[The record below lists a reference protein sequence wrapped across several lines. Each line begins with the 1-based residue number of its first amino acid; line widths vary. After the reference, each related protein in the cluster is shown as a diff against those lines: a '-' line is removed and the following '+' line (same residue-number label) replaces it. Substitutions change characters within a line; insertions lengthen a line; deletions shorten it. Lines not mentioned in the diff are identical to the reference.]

1 MHLFGVRGLCR
12 KDDPV
17 TQPRARDLVVL
28 PPVEADP
35 VFSEPLPLAQLIPAP
50 RLGSDPQDFAALF
63 IRHKWSFC
71 LHARR
76 FLSDQRD
83 IDEVVQEGFLKL
95 FLALP
100 ELETE
105 LQALAYCRRTITNLC
120 IDRYRADQR
129 RPHLIDLEDILDN
142 PPVEDDD
149 TDPLVQAEDA
159 VIVREALAMLSPLH
173 RAALVKRE
181 VEEKSLPQIALEL
194 DLPVEQVKHVLHR
207 ARRALRRLLVGTH
220 VEPGVDL
227 DLTLVLAANRDRA
240 VRAAKPTS
248 AAALAILV
256 VLAGYFG
263 LRPTASPQ
271 LLQGAPATVPFGS
284 LFPAPGGRSGR
295 PVAPTLPPVGPG
307 RTLVPGAPSAPGR
320 MSALRPSGRTV
331 PSVPA
336 VPGSPPA
343 STAPTT
349 APSAAPVPT
358 TSAVPT
364 TAPTGAPTKAPPPS
378 PTAVPVPTHTAVP
391 VTPADDYVISG
402 VGGSGQPAMS
412 NQQSSLRSSGWTSSS
427 TLSVNTAEGVYELR
441 QAFAFAHD
449 GTLLGVSLNELVP
462 VSQNAAIGTLVSS
475 TSSSISQL
483 DDGAVRIRTSGT
495 ASAVAVSTGPQVANR
510 MLTVDI
516 TLAADL
522 AEVLAEK
529 VQVTAPVDPAVPV
542 DPAAGVAG
550 KSAPVAPA
558 GPVGLPAAPDVLAVV
573 ASSPAAL
580 RARSTAT

>member
-1 MHLFGVRGLCR
+1 MHWFGVRGFCR
-12 KDDPV
+12 EEGPV

-28 PPVEADP
+28 PPVAVDP
-35 VFSEPLPLAQLIPAP
+35 VFSEPLPLAALIPSP

-63 IRHKWSFC
+63 IRHKWSFA

-129 RPHLIDLEDILDN
+129 RPHLIDLENVLEH
-142 PPVEDDD
+142 PSVEDDD

-263 LRPTASPQ
+263 LRPTEAPQ
-271 LLQGAPATVPFGS
+271 LLQGAPATLPFGS
-284 LFPAPGGRSGR
+284 LFPDHRTPTTLSRTPSLA
-295 PVAPTLPPVGPG
+295 PVAPGTVVVPVLPRPGRSAALPPSGQASP
-307 RTLVPGAPSAPGR
+307 TTSSAPT
-320 MSALRPSGRTV
+320 P
-331 PSVPA
+331 
-336 VPGSPPA
+336 
-343 STAPTT
+343 
-349 APSAAPVPT
+349 APSAAPLPTRGTVPT
-358 TSAVPT
+358 AAPKPTPTRIPVPGPT
-364 TAPTGAPTKAPPPS
+364 TVPVAPTA
-378 PTAVPVPTHTAVP
+378 
-391 VTPADDYVISG
+391 DYVISG
-402 VGGSGQPAMS
+402 VGGSGRPEMS
-412 NQQSSLRSSGWTSSS
+412 QQQSSLRSFGSTSSS
-427 TLSVNTAEGVYELR
+427 TLSVNTADGVYELR

-462 VSQNAAIGTLVSS
+462 VSQDAAIGTLVAS
-475 TSSSISQL
+475 TSTSISQL
-483 DDGAVRIRTSGT
+483 EGGAVRIRTSGIAT
-495 ASAVAVSTGPQVANR
+495 PVAVTTGQQVAER
-510 MLTVDI
+510 VLKVDL

-522 AEVLAEK
+522 TEVLAETLT
-529 VQVTAPVDPAVPV
+529 VTAPTSPPTSPPA
-542 DPAAGVAG
+542 DPAAVLG
-550 KSAPVAPA
+550 APVLIT
-558 GPVGLPAAPDVLAVV
+558 GLKQD
-573 ASSPAAL
+573 S
-580 RARSTAT
+580 R

>member
-1 MHLFGVRGLCR
+1 M
-12 KDDPV
+12 
-17 TQPRARDLVVL
+17 L
-28 PPVEADP
+28 PPVAADP
-35 VFSEPLPLAQLIPAP
+35 VFSEPLPLAELIPSP

-63 IRHKWSFC
+63 IRHKWSFA

-100 ELETE
+100 ELDTE

-129 RPHLIDLEDILDN
+129 RPHLIDLEHILQN

-159 VIVREALAMLSPLH
+159 VLVREALALLSPLH

-194 DLPVEQVKHVLHR
+194 DLPIEQVKHVLHR

-227 DLTLVLAANRDRA
+227 DLALVMAASKARV

-256 VLAGYFG
+256 VLAGLFG
-263 LRPTASPQ
+263 LRPTEPPR
-271 LLQGAPATVPFGS
+271 LLQGSPASAPFGS
-284 LFPAPGGRSGR
+284 LFPDLGGPATPSVTPTGPGQVVVPALPKPGRLPALLPTGPAS
-295 PVAPTLPPVGPG
+295 PAASSTPTL
-307 RTLVPGAPSAPGR
+307 APSAG
-320 MSALRPSGRTV
+320 
-331 PSVPA
+331 
-336 VPGSPPA
+336 
-343 STAPTT
+343 PT
-349 APSAAPVPT
+349 PT
-358 TSAVPT
+358 KGGV
-364 TAPTGAPTKAPPPS
+364 PTGAPRPTPTRS
-378 PTAVPVPTHTAVP
+378 PVPRPTSVPVD
-391 VTPADDYVISG
+391 PADYVISG
-402 VGGSGQPAMS
+402 VGGSGEPAMT
-412 NQQSSLRSSGWTSSS
+412 NQQSSARSFGSTSSS
-427 TLSVNTAEGVYELR
+427 TLSVNTPDGVYELR

-462 VSQNAAIGTLVSS
+462 VSQEAAIGTLVAS

-483 DDGAVRIRTSGT
+483 ADGAVRIRTSGI
-495 ASAVAVSTGPQVANR
+495 AAAVAVSTGPQVAKR
-510 MLTVDI
+510 VLTVDI
-516 TLAADL
+516 VLAANLVEVLTETVDVTVPTAPAVPAAGGQDANSLPALTALPVLPVLPALPDAMADRVRTLAATL
-522 AEVLAEK
+522 VERP
-529 VQVTAPVDPAVPV
+529 TA
-542 DPAAGVAG
+542 
-550 KSAPVAPA
+550 S
-558 GPVGLPAAPDVLAVV
+558 LQ
-573 ASSPAAL
+573 
-580 RARSTAT
+580 